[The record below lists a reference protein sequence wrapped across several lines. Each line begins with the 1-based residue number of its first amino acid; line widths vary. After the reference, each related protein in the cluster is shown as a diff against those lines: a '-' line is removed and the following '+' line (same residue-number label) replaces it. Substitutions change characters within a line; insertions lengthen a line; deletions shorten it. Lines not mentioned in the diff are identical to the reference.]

1 MKDFQKIAPWLAI
14 AIGIAA
20 ACQSG
25 AKAATVAAESA
36 SFAVH
41 DATVFDGKQR
51 LEHMD
56 VLVKDGRIAAIAP
69 VSKKLVMPAGVPVVQ
84 GAGKTLLPGL
94 IDAHVH
100 SWGTARRDAL
110 RLGVTTELDMFT
122 DPRQLPAARRE
133 RESLAAAQG
142 ADLWSAGTLA
152 TAPGGH
158 GTEYGFKIPTLT
170 KPEEAEGFVA
180 TRQAEGSDYL
190 KIVIENGSAYG
201 HPMATLD
208 GPIISALT
216 KAARSRGMLSV
227 AHVATADDARLA
239 FQSGVDGLAHMFID
253 RPLDPSKPADAAFI
267 EQARKHFIV
276 ATLAVNASLS
286 GKPYGRELTEDPRL
300 APWLST
306 TQKGSLSGAF
316 GGDWSK
322 PHFIVNAMA
331 NTRTLHAAGV
341 PILAGTDAGNP
352 GTAHGAS
359 LHGELALLV
368 QSGLTPAEALSAA
381 TAEPARIFGLKD
393 RGQIAVGRRAD
404 LLLVEGDPT
413 KDITTTRAIVGL
425 WKNGLPVDRSLQPDE
440 KPGVAAAKAPT
451 STLIADFAGEGVA
464 ARIGQPFMVSTDAMM
479 GGKSTATLA
488 VKNGALAVQG
498 TVDGGLPYAWAG
510 ALWMA
515 GTKPMDPVDFA
526 GRKELVFKVRGPA
539 RSATA
544 MIFSGEQAQGR
555 PATLPF
561 TIQPEWTEVR
571 LPLDKFNGADL
582 AHLRALAFTA
592 GLPAGEFTF
601 ELDDIE
607 LR

>member
-14 AIGIAA
+14 AIGIAT

-25 AKAATVAAESA
+25 AKAATGPESA

-41 DATVFDGKQR
+41 DATVFDGRQR
-51 LEHMD
+51 LEHLD
-56 VLVKDGRIAAIAP
+56 VLVKDGRIAAIGQHLA
-69 VSKKLVMPAGVPVVQ
+69 VPAGVPVVQ

-110 RLGVTTELDMFT
+110 RMGVTSELDMFT
-122 DPRQLPAARRE
+122 DPRQLPEARRE

-170 KPEEAEGFVA
+170 QPEEAADFVA
-180 TRQAEGSDYL
+180 ARQAEGSDYL

-208 GPIISALT
+208 GPIVSALT
-216 KAARSRGMLSV
+216 QAARSRGMLSV

-253 RPLDPSKPADAAFI
+253 RPLDASKPADAAFI
-267 EQARKHFIV
+267 EQARKHFII
-276 ATLAVNASLS
+276 ATLTVNASLS
-286 GKPYGRELTEDPRL
+286 GKSNGRELAEDPRL
-300 APWLST
+300 KPWISIA
-306 TQKGSLSGAF
+306 QKGSLSGAF

-322 PHFIVNAMA
+322 PQFIGNAMA
-331 NTRTLHAAGV
+331 NTRTLHSAGV

-368 QSGLTPAEALSAA
+368 QAGLTPSEALSAA
-381 TAEPARIFGLKD
+381 TAEPARIFGLQD

-413 KDITTTRAIVGL
+413 KDITATRAIVAL

-440 KPGVAAAKAPT
+440 KPGLAAAKAPNT
-451 STLIADFAGEGVA
+451 TLIADFAGEGVT

-488 VKNGALAVQG
+488 VKDGALLVQG
-498 TVDGGLPYAWAG
+498 RVDGGLPYAWAG

-515 GTKPMDPVDFA
+515 GARPMEAVDFA

-539 RSATA
+539 RTATA
-544 MIFSGEQAQGR
+544 MLFSGEQAQGR
-555 PATLPF
+555 PTTQSFA
-561 TIQPEWTEVR
+561 IQPEWTEIH
-571 LPLDKFNGADL
+571 LALDKFSGADMT
-582 AHLRALAFTA
+582 HLRALAFTA